1 MINSIRH
8 YSKSVEYKPKK
19 IKPRFD
25 FDRINKQEFIWLF
38 LPRQEKNGETYFFII
53 ISSKILQGRIFL
65 NFFSKSYFCN

>member
-38 LPRQEKNGETYFFII
+38 LPRQEKNGETYFLLLFPP
-53 ISSKILQGRIFL
+53 K
-65 NFFSKSYFCN
+65 FSKDLYF